1 MRGVNKIKSISVV
14 IPTYKDKVNQIHIT
28 ELFGKLG
35 YITQVII
42 SCDDPHI
49 GKGNAI
55 LQGLKLVKEDY
66 VVIMD
71 ADLQIDPCDIDT
83 FFNIMELYNADVV
96 VGNKYHIYSNIE
108 YPLIRKV
115 ISLGYRLLVKILFNL
130 PLKDTQCGFKL
141 FRRSVIDKIIPVLK
155 ETRYC
160 LDLEML
166 IVLRKKGIRV
176 ADTPVYVRKQD
187 NEGSVNLSNVLVT
200 FVDTIRVWIRM
211 LRRKYD

>member
-1 MRGVNKIKSISVV
+1 MNKKISVV
-14 IPTYKDKVNQIHIT
+14 IPTYKDKINHIYTT

-35 YITQVII
+35 YVTQIII
-42 SCDDPHI
+42 SRDDPHI

-83 FFNIMELYNADVV
+83 FFNIMDLYNADVV

-115 ISLGYRLLVKILFNL
+115 ISFGYRLLVKVLFNL
-130 PLKDTQCGFKL
+130 PLRDTQCGFKL
-141 FRRSVIDKIIPVLK
+141 FKRSVINKITPVLK

-166 IVLRKKGIRV
+166 IALRKKGIRV
-176 ADTPVYVRKQD
+176 ADAPVYVKKQD
-187 NEGSVNLSNVLVT
+187 NVGSINLVNIGIT
-200 FVDTIRVWIRM
+200 FLDTIKVWVKM
-211 LRRKYD
+211 LKGDYK

>member
-1 MRGVNKIKSISVV
+1 MNKKISVV

-28 ELFGKLG
+28 ELFSKLG
-35 YITQVII
+35 YVTQVII
-42 SCDDPHI
+42 SRDDPHI

-108 YPLIRKV
+108 YPILRKIISFSYRVLIKV
-115 ISLGYRLLVKILFNL
+115 LFNL
-130 PLKDTQCGFKL
+130 PLRDTQCGFKL
-141 FRRSVIDKIIPVLK
+141 FKSSVIDKIIPVLK

-176 ADTPVYVRKQD
+176 ADAPVYVKKQD
-187 NEGSVNLSNVLVT
+187 NQGSVSLSNILVT
-200 FVDTIRVWIRM
+200 FVDTIRVWLKM
-211 LRRKYD
+211 LRGDYE